1 MAGLLLEL
9 RRQIAKN
16 HRKGIYGNVS
26 VHRHEAPN
34 MKDSVPKRNSMAETQ
49 LEKELDKVIQEEE
62 PVVEIPKPVEISK
75 PVEIPKP
82 VEQDLSEP
90 KEEAVDHIQERT
102 VAIVSKEDFLLNQI
116 DEFRERAKQL
126 QSLLD
131 TKETEAQE
139 LQTLVDERQEKAE
152 ALGEIL
158 KERQSKADGFTMEVE
173 KQIDAMIAKVADKM
187 DEIESAMKEDVADGK
202 KFNEAKARE
211 LKESLG
217 QIEEQLTTIK
227 SELSEKVHTENVKC
241 YRNIQDLFRSME
253 EKVDH
258 LTMIEDKQRSIG
270 VWTIVA
276 AVLGIVNLVGLLALI
291 LINLGV
297 FA

>member
-26 VHRHEAPN
+26 VHRHEVPN

-49 LEKELDKVIQEEE
+49 LEKELDKVIRQEEE
-62 PVVEIPKPVEISK
+62 PVVEIPKPVE
-75 PVEIPKP
+75 
-82 VEQDLSEP
+82 QDLSEL

-102 VAIVSKEDFLLNQI
+102 VEVVSKEDFLLNQI

-131 TKETEAQE
+131 TKENEAQE

-158 KERQSKADGFTMEVE
+158 KERQSKADGFTAELE

-202 KFNEAKARE
+202 KFNEEKARE

-270 VWTIVA
+270 AWTIVV

>member
-16 HRKGIYGNVS
+16 HRKGIYGNMS
-26 VHRHEAPN
+26 VHRHEVPN

-49 LEKELDKVIQEEE
+49 LEKELDKVIRQEEE
-62 PVVEIPKPVEISK
+62 PVVEIPKPVE
-75 PVEIPKP
+75 
-82 VEQDLSEP
+82 QDLSEL

-102 VAIVSKEDFLLNQI
+102 VEVVSKEDFLLNQI

-131 TKETEAQE
+131 TKENEAQE

-158 KERQSKADGFTMEVE
+158 KERQSKADGFTAEVE

-202 KFNEAKARE
+202 KFNEEKARE

-270 VWTIVA
+270 AWTIVV

>member
-26 VHRHEAPN
+26 VHRHEVPN

-49 LEKELDKVIQEEE
+49 LEKELDKVIRQEEE
-62 PVVEIPKPVEISK
+62 PVVEIPKPVE
-75 PVEIPKP
+75 
-82 VEQDLSEP
+82 QDLSEL

-102 VAIVSKEDFLLNQI
+102 VEVVSKEDFLLNQI

-131 TKETEAQE
+131 TKENEAQE

-158 KERQSKADGFTMEVE
+158 KERQSKADGFTAEVE

-202 KFNEAKARE
+202 KFNEEKARE

-270 VWTIVA
+270 AWTIVA

>member
-26 VHRHEAPN
+26 VHRHEVPN

-49 LEKELDKVIQEEE
+49 LEKELDKVIRQEEE
-62 PVVEIPKPVEISK
+62 PVVEIPKPVE
-75 PVEIPKP
+75 
-82 VEQDLSEP
+82 QDLSEL
-90 KEEAVDHIQERT
+90 KEETVDHIQERT

-126 QSLLD
+126 QNLLD

-158 KERQSKADGFTMEVE
+158 KERQSKADGFTIEVE

-202 KFNEAKARE
+202 KFNEEKARE

-270 VWTIVA
+270 AWTIVV

>member
-26 VHRHEAPN
+26 VHRHEVPN

-49 LEKELDKVIQEEE
+49 LEKELDKVIRQEEE
-62 PVVEIPKPVEISK
+62 PVVEIPKPVE
-75 PVEIPKP
+75 
-82 VEQDLSEP
+82 QDLSEL

-126 QSLLD
+126 QNLLD

-158 KERQSKADGFTMEVE
+158 KERQSKADGFTIEVE

-202 KFNEAKARE
+202 KFNEEKAKE

-258 LTMIEDKQRSIG
+258 LTMIEDKQRTIG
-270 VWTIVA
+270 VWTILA
-276 AVLGIVNLVGLLALI
+276 AALGIVNLVGLLALI

>member
-26 VHRHEAPN
+26 VHRHEVPN

-49 LEKELDKVIQEEE
+49 LEKELDKVIRQEEE
-62 PVVEIPKPVEISK
+62 PVVEIPKPVE
-75 PVEIPKP
+75 
-82 VEQDLSEP
+82 QDLSEL
-90 KEEAVDHIQERT
+90 KEEAIDHIQERT
-102 VAIVSKEDFLLNQI
+102 VEVVSKEDFLLNQI

-131 TKETEAQE
+131 TKENEAQE

-158 KERQSKADGFTMEVE
+158 KERQSKADGFTAEVE

-202 KFNEAKARE
+202 KFNEEKARE

-241 YRNIQDLFRSME
+241 YRNIQDLFRRME

-270 VWTIVA
+270 AWTIVA

>member
-26 VHRHEAPN
+26 VHRHEVPN

-49 LEKELDKVIQEEE
+49 LEKELDKVIRQEEE
-62 PVVEIPKPVEISK
+62 PVVEIPKPVE
-75 PVEIPKP
+75 
-82 VEQDLSEP
+82 QDLSEL

-102 VAIVSKEDFLLNQI
+102 VEVVSKEDFLLNQI

-131 TKETEAQE
+131 TKENEAQE

-158 KERQSKADGFTMEVE
+158 KERQSKADGFTTEVE

-202 KFNEAKARE
+202 KFNEEKARE

-270 VWTIVA
+270 AWTIVV

>member
-26 VHRHEAPN
+26 VHRHEVPN

-49 LEKELDKVIQEEE
+49 LEKELDKVIRQEEE
-62 PVVEIPKPVEISK
+62 PVVEIPKPVEQ
-75 PVEIPKP
+75 
-82 VEQDLSEP
+82 QDLSEL

-126 QSLLD
+126 QNLLD

-158 KERQSKADGFTMEVE
+158 KERQSKADGFTIEVE

-202 KFNEAKARE
+202 KFNEEKAKE

-258 LTMIEDKQRSIG
+258 LTMIEDKQRTIG
-270 VWTIVA
+270 VWTILA
-276 AVLGIVNLVGLLALI
+276 AALGIVNLVGLLALI

>member
-16 HRKGIYGNVS
+16 YRKGIYGNVS
-26 VHRHEAPN
+26 VHRHEVPN

-49 LEKELDKVIQEEE
+49 LEKELDKVIRQEEE
-62 PVVEIPKPVEISK
+62 PVVEIPKPVE
-75 PVEIPKP
+75 
-82 VEQDLSEP
+82 QDLSEL

-126 QSLLD
+126 QNLLD

-158 KERQSKADGFTMEVE
+158 KERQSKADGFTIEVE

-202 KFNEAKARE
+202 KFNEEKARE

-270 VWTIVA
+270 AWTIVA

>member
-26 VHRHEAPN
+26 VHRHEVPN

-49 LEKELDKVIQEEE
+49 LGKELDKVIRQEEE
-62 PVVEIPKPVEISK
+62 PVVEIPKPVE
-75 PVEIPKP
+75 
-82 VEQDLSEP
+82 QDLSEL

-126 QSLLD
+126 QNLLD

-158 KERQSKADGFTMEVE
+158 KERQSKADGFTIEVE

-202 KFNEAKARE
+202 KFNEEKARE

-270 VWTIVA
+270 AWTIVV

>member
-26 VHRHEAPN
+26 VHRHEVPN

-49 LEKELDKVIQEEE
+49 LEKELDKVIRQEEE
-62 PVVEIPKPVEISK
+62 PVVEIPKPVE
-75 PVEIPKP
+75 
-82 VEQDLSEP
+82 QDLSEL

-126 QSLLD
+126 QNLLD

-152 ALGEIL
+152 ALREIL
-158 KERQSKADGFTMEVE
+158 KERQSKADGFTIEVE

-202 KFNEAKARE
+202 KFNEEKARE

-270 VWTIVA
+270 AWTIVA